1 MLKSDS
7 IDKRKSTLGGRV
19 MVLLVH
25 LFTASGAAVGLLA
38 LEAAFERRFAATFA
52 WLGLALFIDG
62 VDGTLARLARVKER
76 ASTIDGDVLDL
87 VVDFL
92 TYVVV
97 PAVVLVRADV
107 FAPFIAEPLALAV
120 VVASALYFAD
130 TRMKTPDLWFRG
142 FPALWNLVAFYLLV
156 FRFGSAVSAAIV
168 IVAIAAMFVPIVFV
182 HPARVRQFRA
192 PTAVVVIVFAA
203 AAITA
208 VWNDMH
214 ASPAVQFALACCA
227 LYVLALPF
235 LRKPPRA

>member
-1 MLKSDS
+1 MLKSEL
-7 IDKRKSTLGGRV
+7 IDGQRPALGGRCIA
-19 MVLLVH
+19 LLVH

-38 LEAAFERRFAATFA
+38 LEAAFERRFAAMFA

-62 VDGTLARLARVKER
+62 IDGTLARLARVKER
-76 ASTIDGDVLDL
+76 ASAIDGDVLDL

-97 PAVVLVRADV
+97 PAVALLRADL
-107 FAPFIAEPLALAV
+107 FPPALAEPLALAV

-142 FPALWNLVAFYLLV
+142 FPALWNLVAFYLLI
-156 FRFGSAVSAAIV
+156 FRFGLVVNAAIV
-168 IVAIAAMFVPIVFV
+168 TVAIVAMFLPIVFV

-192 PTAVVVIVFAA
+192 PTAVVVVVFAA

-214 ASPAVQFALACCA
+214 ASPAVRFALACCA

-235 LRKPPRA
+235 LRRPPKA